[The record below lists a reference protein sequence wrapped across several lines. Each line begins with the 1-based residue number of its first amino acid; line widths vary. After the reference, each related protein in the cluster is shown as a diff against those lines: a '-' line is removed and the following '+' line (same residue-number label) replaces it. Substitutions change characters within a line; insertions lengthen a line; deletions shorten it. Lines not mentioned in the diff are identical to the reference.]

1 MDASFIPQSSHGTMD
16 EDDGESFSSVPGSS
30 TSSSSDDMDDTA
42 SSASPTTEEEQH
54 GDGPLYEMASLVAQL
69 PFKRGLS
76 KYYQGKSKTFTSL
89 SSVRCLE
96 DLAKPERPQRKK
108 MKPCKSYGWG
118 LDSQRSLSPKE
129 SSRTI
134 TKKASRGPLSSLGGR
149 KHSFVSGGR
158 PPVAPQRSNNFSSQT
173 LLFA

>member
-1 MDASFIPQSSHGTMD
+1 MDASLIPQSSHGTMD
-16 EDDGESFSSVPGSS
+16 EDDGESFSSVPDAS
-30 TSSSSDDMDDTA
+30 TSSSSDDAD
-42 SSASPTTEEEQH
+42 SSASPTTEEEPH
-54 GDGPLYEMASLVAQL
+54 GDGPLYETASLVAQL

-76 KYYQGKSKTFTSL
+76 KYYQGKSQTFTSL
-89 SSVRCLE
+89 SGVRCLE

-118 LDSQRSLSPKE
+118 LDNQRSLSPKD

-134 TKKASRGPLSSLGGR
+134 TKKASRGPSSSLGGR
-149 KHSFVSGGR
+149 KHGFVSGR
-158 PPVAPQRSNNFSSQT
+158 PPVAPQRSNDFSSQT